1 MEIDVASL
9 DTASRYK
16 LLIGCVTP
24 RPIAFVSTISPE
36 GRPNL
41 APFSFFTAVGS
52 NPMTVLFCPANKPDG
67 SEKDTLRNAAPEAEG
82 GTGQF
87 VVNIASERYARS
99 VAAAAEP
106 MDYGQS
112 EFELAQLAM
121 APSVAV
127 RPPRVAESPV
137 AFECET
143 TRIIRTNPGETGGG
157 NIVMGRVIHIYAAE
171 GVLNDRFHA
180 DPVQLQAIGR
190 MGGLQY
196 CSTRDRFEM
205 PMGRAALENEP

>member
-9 DTASRYK
+9 DVASRYK

-24 RPIAFVSTISPE
+24 RPIAFVSTVSPE

-52 NPMTVLFCPANKPDG
+52 NPMTLLFCPANKPDG
-67 SEKDTLRNAAPEAEG
+67 SDKDTLRNAALREEG
-82 GTGQF
+82 GTGEF
-87 VVNIASERYARS
+87 VVNIASERYAKR

-106 MDYGQS
+106 LAYGES
-112 EFELAQLAM
+112 EFELAGLTM
-121 APSVAV
+121 APSMKV
-127 RPPRVAESPV
+127 RPARMAESPV

-143 TRIIRTNPGETGGG
+143 TRIVRTNPGQPGGG
-157 NIVMGRVIHIYAAE
+157 NIVMGRVVHVFAAE
-171 GVLNDRFHA
+171 GVLNERFHA
-180 DPVQLQAIGR
+180 DPAVLQTIGR

-196 CSTRDRFEM
+196 CTTRDRFEM
-205 PMGRAALENEP
+205 PMGRAALNEE